1 MRVHRFLFALPLLLS
16 SLSLAPHA
24 AADSPLLAAVAP
36 AADSSQFS
44 CNPCRVGLQI
54 GHYQTDQMPDELAVL
69 RTAFGGDYDQW
80 REIDVNVPVAN
91 LAADDLR
98 QAGVIVDVLPA
109 TVPAG
114 YSADAFVAVHADRDL
129 EFRWRGYKVAP
140 SAFRGASPLG
150 PVLSSD
156 IFDQYGAET
165 GLPVDRHD
173 GAITPD
179 MRFYYAF
186 NFNHFEHAISPTT
199 PAALIET
206 GFDTNSDDRDLLY
219 GHPEVLAAA
228 LAHGIERFLS
238 EPGA

>member
-54 GHYQTDQMPDELAVL
+54 GHYQTDQMPDEL
-69 RTAFGGDYDQW
+69 
-80 REIDVNVPVAN
+80 
-91 LAADDLR
+91 
-98 QAGVIVDVLPA
+98 DVLPA

-179 MRFYYAF
+179 MRF
-186 NFNHFEHAISPTT
+186 
-199 PAALIET
+199 
-206 GFDTNSDDRDLLY
+206 
-219 GHPEVLAAA
+219 
-228 LAHGIERFLS
+228 
-238 EPGA
+238 